1 MGLSGDGDIVASCSF
16 GDTWGICCF
25 LFFLEALGRFC
36 CCIESHMQVYGIG
49 CDQNRTLID
58 AIAIARFNTACNQ
71 NRTLSDAIPTSIEL
85 PPPGSFGS
93 TFWEKIFLVEGYLLF
108 AFLSFGSFG

>member
-1 MGLSGDGDIVASCSF
+1 
-16 GDTWGICCF
+16 
-25 LFFLEALGRFC
+25 
-36 CCIESHMQVYGIG
+36 MQVYGIG
-49 CDQNRTLID
+49 CDQNYTLSD

-71 NRTLSDAIPTSIEL
+71 NRTLSDAITTSIKL

-93 TFWEKIFLVEGYLLF
+93 TFWETIFLVEGYLLF